1 MNDIIAPKYQVVL
14 LRLADIF
21 ITFFLYYATLYFEG
35 WSGILSRL
43 FFLISCFYS
52 GYYLIYFFL
61 TAEVTGTSFKELID
75 IDKEQAR
82 EIIKFKVFSSLFV
95 SIFLLASW
103 SNYHKNQFIE
113 VSQNLTKQKKNYEI
127 NIERQ
132 KAKIDS
138 LNLKIIE
145 VRNSINDEFLLSQ
158 KYNDLQLEKL
168 YDRGFSGN
176 FILRDIHGNKTLS
189 GTLQNGKERGIWTYY
204 DNGEEIRKFEYV
216 RVRSGAT
223 CRDGSTSYATGRG
236 ACSWHGGVAF
246 WNYSYERRRI
256 K

>member
-1 MNDIIAPKYQVVL
+1 MNDVIAPKYQLVL

-21 ITFFLYYATLYFEG
+21 ITFLLYYSTLYFEG
-35 WSGILSRL
+35 WLGVLSRL
-43 FFLISCFYS
+43 FFLISCIYC
-52 GYYLIYFFL
+52 GYYLLYFFL
-61 TAEVTGTSFKELID
+61 TIVTGTSFKELID
-75 IDKEQAR
+75 IDKEEAQ
-82 EIIKFKVFSSLFV
+82 EIIKIKVFSYLFV

-113 VSQNLTKQKKNYEI
+113 ATQNLTTQKKNYESAL
-127 NIERQ
+127 EKQ
-132 KAKIDS
+132 KDKIDALKLEINEIKNS
-138 LNLKIIE
+138 L
-145 VRNSINDEFLLSQ
+145 NDEFLLSQ

-168 YDRGFSGN
+168 YNRGFTGN
-176 FILRDIHGNKTLS
+176 FVLRDIHGNKTLS

-204 DNGEEIRKFEYV
+204 DSGEEISKFEYV